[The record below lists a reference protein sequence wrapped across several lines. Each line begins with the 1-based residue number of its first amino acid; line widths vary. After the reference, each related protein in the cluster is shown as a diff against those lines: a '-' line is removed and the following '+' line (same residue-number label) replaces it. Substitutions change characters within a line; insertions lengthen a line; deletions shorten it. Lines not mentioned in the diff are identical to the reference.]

1 MCDNT
6 SMRSTPIFLGIVF
19 FLSVVF
25 FATPVLADEII
36 SITATVPG
44 VTGGGSSGGGGGG
57 GYSAPTG
64 ITFSGRAYPLSRVTI
79 LRDGQIAI
87 TTIAGPDAVFTA
99 TLQNLSSGNYTFT
112 VYSEDS
118 AGRRSTVFSFPLYI
132 TSGATTDVSGIFVAP
147 TIDVDKAQVKQGEN
161 ISIFGIASPSS
172 AIVISVHSAI
182 EQFLHTQTDQN
193 GVYLYT
199 YDTSPLEIG
208 VHETKSKAVLGAA
221 ASEYGKVVSFQVGDK
236 TTTKPTN
243 CVTGGDLNGDCRVNL
258 VDFSIMAF
266 WYKKTNAPLKVDL
279 NGDGKISI
287 IDFSILAYYW
297 TG

>member
-1 MCDNT
+1 
-6 SMRSTPIFLGIVF
+6 MRPTVIYWGILF
-19 FLSVVF
+19 FIGISF
-25 FATPVLADEII
+25 FACPVLADEIV

-64 ITFSGRAYPLSRVTI
+64 ITFSGRAYPLSRVTV

-208 VHETKSKAVLGAA
+208 GHETKSKAILGAA
-221 ASEYGKVVSFQVGDK
+221 ASEYGKVVSFQVGSK
-236 TTTKPTN
+236 TIPKPTG
-243 CVTGGDLNGDCRVNL
+243 CATAGDMNTDCRVNL
-258 VDFSIMAF
+258 IDFSILAY
-266 WYKKTNAPLKVDL
+266 WYKKAGVPASVDL
-279 NGDGKISI
+279 NGDGKVTIV
-287 IDFSILAYYW
+287 DFSILAYYW